1 MNRDEAKRY
10 VKDQLENYLQSKG
23 INTSKN
29 FKCLNPAHDDKHPSM
44 SLHSDKNGVKHCKCF
59 SCGAYYD
66 ILDIIDFKFKPRAFV
81 SS

>member
-44 SLHSDKNGVKHCKCF
+44 SLMIYS
-59 SCGAYYD
+59 
-66 ILDIIDFKFKPRAFV
+66 ILSV
-81 SS
+81 